1 MMPREP
7 ILWTRP
13 APWCDVRRRPSL
25 DHHPFPHH
33 PCRLPPATY
42 VGKNMKA
49 IAKHPKAIL
58 GTLLAFLLALA
69 MLPAMA
75 AGAPDATASEATG
88 KNVAL
93 GSEGGT
99 ATGSGQEVPNKWGP
113 NQVNDGVPAGDSRW
127 SSDYSDTAWVQVKLA
142 SAQKLDHINLVWEAA
157 CAAQFKIQVSND
169 GSAWTDATD
178 TLAGNCA
185 GTNVV
190 SLKDAPASQYV
201 RMQASKRTQVNGKF
215 WGISLYEMEIWN
227 GAEPLPPVPV
237 KELGLIPLPANFT
250 ENEGP
255 GFTLKPESRIVAD
268 AAYEPIASLYAPLF
282 RASTGYELPVVTG
295 TAGPADIALRKTAG
309 AGGSSPEAYTLA
321 AGPDGLR
328 IDAGEPHGA
337 FNAIQTLRQLFP
349 GHIESAVVVRA
360 DWSTPSVTISDSPR
374 LGYRGIMFDV
384 ARSFQTV
391 EEAKKV
397 IDTLA
402 AYKINAMHLHLSDD
416 QGWRI
421 EITNDNKAA
430 GDTIDYSL
438 LTSVSGK
445 TAMTEWGYQNE
456 MGRTGF
462 YTQAQYTE
470 LVNYAAERFVQIIP
484 EIDLPGHTNAAL
496 HAIPELN
503 TAGSSH
509 AGTPAQPTAPHNG
522 TGAVGYSYLDP
533 NSEVSF
539 TFIKHVLG
547 QLAELTPGGMI
558 HVGGDESHAMVSRY
572 GQPVFNS
579 FVERVLD
586 ITHDL
591 GAKANGWNEISRVES
606 IQAGDF
612 VQYWTGET
620 NSLTVAA
627 AAGAKVVMSRG
638 STGYVDM
645 KYNPKTPIGL
655 QWACRATFSVPCDFP
670 QYYNWDPATI
680 VPGIGDAQLAGVE
693 PPMWSETIRG
703 VEQAQFMMFPRA
715 LAFAEMGWTPQA
727 KRNVMDFTSRLGNTG
742 GHLTASGANYYDSAL
757 ATWFAEMAGTD
768 NTAMEGE
775 SGTFDVARLLA
786 PGTEVT
792 GAGAGVTADR
802 NDDDNGVSTSEL
814 KDFGATINWGD
825 GSEETAAVFR
835 ADRPRTS
842 LRSSGEYILSG
853 DHSYA
858 KAGVFT
864 GTVTGTDGRT
874 ATFQVTV
881 KGLPVAALELE
892 STTVQPGSVIKVGGT
907 DFGAG
912 ESISITLGATGE
924 GIVARAA
931 AAETTAVA
939 GEDGTFEAEITVPAD
954 TPAGV
959 LALTASGEESGRS
972 ATVEITVT
980 ALTEPTATATPSP
993 SATPTASATATTSPS
1008 ATTTPAGAATTA
1020 AATTPASD
1028 ADGLA
1033 STGNTAGGLLAAAA
1047 LLMGMGGVF
1056 MLRRRKSG
1064 HS

>member
-1 MMPREP
+1 M
-7 ILWTRP
+7 T
-13 APWCDVRRRPSL
+13 
-25 DHHPFPHH
+25 
-33 PCRLPPATY
+33 
-42 VGKNMKA
+42 A

-58 GTLLAFLLALA
+58 GTLMASLLALA

-75 AGAPDATASEATG
+75 VNAPDAAAVDAA

-93 GSEGGT
+93 IAEGGI
-99 ATGSGQEVPNKWGP
+99 ATGSGQEVPTKWGP
-113 NQVNDGVPAGDSRW
+113 NQVNDGVPGGDSRW

-142 SAQKLDHINLVWEAA
+142 SPQKLDHVNLVWEAA
-157 CAAQFKIQVSND
+157 CAAQFKIQVSDN
-169 GSAWTDATD
+169 GTAWTDATG
-178 TLAGNCA
+178 TLAGSCA
-185 GTNVV
+185 GTNTV
-190 SLKDAPASQYV
+190 SLKDAPAAQYV
-201 RMQASKRTQVNGKF
+201 RMQASKRTLVNGKF

-227 GAEPLPPVPV
+227 GAEPLPPAPV

-250 ENEGP
+250 ETEGP
-255 GFTLKPESRIVAD
+255 GFTLTPESRIVAD

-282 RASTGYELPVVTG
+282 RASTGYALPVVTG

-309 AGGSSPEAYTLA
+309 AGGPSPEAYTLV
-321 AGPDGLR
+321 AGPEGLK
-328 IDAGEPHGA
+328 IDAGEPHGV
-337 FNAIQTLRQLFP
+337 FNAVQTMRQLFP
-349 GHIESAVVVRA
+349 AHLESDTVVRT
-360 DWSTPSVTISDSPR
+360 DWSTPAVTISDSPR
-374 LGYRGIMFDV
+374 LGYRGVMFDV

-391 EEAKKV
+391 EETKKL

-445 TAMTEWGYQNE
+445 TAMTEWGYKNE

-462 YTQAQYTE
+462 YTQAQYTD

-509 AGTPAQPTAPHNG
+509 AGTPAQPTAPANG

-558 HVGGDESHAMVSRY
+558 HVGGDESHSMVSRY
-572 GQPVFNS
+572 GQPVFNT
-579 FVERVLD
+579 FVERVLN

-591 GAKANGWNEISRVES
+591 GIKANGWNEISRVQS
-606 IQAGDF
+606 IKSGDF

-655 QWACRATFSVPCDFP
+655 QWACRATFAVPCDFP
-670 QYYNWDPATI
+670 QYYGWDPAAI
-680 VPGIGDAQLAGVE
+680 VPGIADAQLAGVE

-703 VEQAQFMMFPRA
+703 IDQAEFMMFPRA
-715 LAFAEMGWTPQA
+715 FSFAEMGWTPQA
-727 KRNVMDFTSRLGNTG
+727 KRNGANFTSRMGSIG
-742 GHLTASGANYYDSAL
+742 ARMTASGANYYDTAL
-757 ATWFAEMAGTD
+757 ATWWAEMAGVD
-768 NTAMEGE
+768 GSSMEGTE
-775 SGTFDVARLLA
+775 SSFDVASLLA
-786 PGTEVT
+786 PGTELT
-792 GAGAGVTADR
+792 GEGTGVTADG
-802 NDDDNGVSTSEL
+802 NDDDNGVSKSEL
-814 KDFGATINWGD
+814 KDFTASINWGD
-825 GSEETAAVFR
+825 GTEPTEAVFR
-835 ADRPRTS
+835 TDKPRTS
-842 LRSSGEYILSG
+842 LQSSGEYVLSG
-853 DHSYA
+853 DHNYT
-858 KAGVFT
+858 KAGTFT
-864 GTVTGTDGRT
+864 GTVTGSDGRT

-881 KGLPVAALELE
+881 KGLPVAALELD
-892 STTVQPGSVIKVGGT
+892 STTVKPGAVIALGGSGF
-907 DFGAG
+907 DAG
-912 ESISITLGATGE
+912 ESVGITLGATGE
-924 GIVARAA
+924 GIVALAA
-931 AAETTAVA
+931 VAGTTAVA
-939 GEDGTFEAEITVPAD
+939 GADGTFDAEITVPAD

-972 ATVEITVT
+972 ATVDITVT
-980 ALTEPTATATPSP
+980 ELAEPTPSASATPSATASP
-993 SATPTASATATTSPS
+993 SATPSSTASPSATATSSASATPSGGATPS
-1008 ATTTPAGAATTA
+1008 ANATATTGPSASATPAGAATSA
-1020 AATTPASD
+1020 AATVPASD
-1028 ADGLA
+1028 TGDLA
-1033 STGNTAGGLLAAAA
+1033 STGSTTGGLLAAAV
-1047 LLMGMGGVF
+1047 LLLGLGGVF
-1056 MLRRRKSG
+1056 LLRRRRSS